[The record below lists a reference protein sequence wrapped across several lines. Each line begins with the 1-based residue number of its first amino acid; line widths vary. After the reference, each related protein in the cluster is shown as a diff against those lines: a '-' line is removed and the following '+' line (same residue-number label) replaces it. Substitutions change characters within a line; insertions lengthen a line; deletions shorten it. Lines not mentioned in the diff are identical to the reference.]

1 MMGNFL
7 SLGMGSAMLAFAVG
21 MSFRYQEEI
30 CRKREGA
37 KIWFL
42 TLAMGAA
49 MLFSGGGSAL
59 FLTLQGTLGVV
70 VAGCCL
76 IELHREKV
84 LRERRRRKSRRVS
97 PVSQK
102 NADFVSSSQ
111 GTLGLSRCG
120 QEDRRFSGSGNRAA

>member
-1 MMGNFL
+1 MGNFL
-7 SLGMGSAMLAFAVG
+7 SLGMGSAMLAFAVV

-37 KIWFL
+37 KIWGL

-59 FLTLQGTLGVV
+59 FLTLQGVV

-102 NADFVSSSQ
+102 NAGFVSSSQ

>member
-7 SLGMGSAMLAFAVG
+7 SLGMGSAMLAFAVV

-84 LRERRRRKSRRVS
+84 LRERRRIKSRRVS

-102 NADFVSSSQ
+102 NAGFVSSPQ

-120 QEDRRFSGSGNRAA
+120 QEDSRFSGSGNRAA

>member
-1 MMGNFL
+1 MGNFL
-7 SLGMGSAMLAFAVG
+7 SLGMGSAMLAFAVV

-42 TLAMGAA
+42 TLAMG
-49 MLFSGGGSAL
+49 GGGSAL

-102 NADFVSSSQ
+102 NAGFVSSPQ